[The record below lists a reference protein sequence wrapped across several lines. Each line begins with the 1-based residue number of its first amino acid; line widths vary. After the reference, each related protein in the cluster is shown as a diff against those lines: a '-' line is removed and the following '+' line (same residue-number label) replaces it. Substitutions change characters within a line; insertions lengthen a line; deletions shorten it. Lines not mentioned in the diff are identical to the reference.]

1 MNEYGFY
8 GRQVS
13 CRVYYKS
20 IFFDYEVSKLD
31 DIKEELEYYKNT
43 DAYIKGFIDYIKH
56 NVIKKFKN
64 LNSVKIELGIFDK
77 DNILHRL
84 IIKVANMIKDILKY
98 KEKIDFYK
106 SVIVCVKY
114 ENEIVFMGNINFTG
128 LN

>member
-1 MNEYGFY
+1 M
-8 GRQVS
+8 
-13 CRVYYKS
+13 
-20 IFFDYEVSKLD
+20 
-31 DIKEELEYYKNT
+31 
-43 DAYIKGFIDYIKH
+43 
-56 NVIKKFKN
+56 
-64 LNSVKIELGIFDK
+64 GIFDK